1 MNNDNELLEETI
13 AKINAGE
20 KFTPI
25 SHFKNDDEARR
36 YIAAINAKEARLT
49 QALREKISA
58 SEDAKIEATRQRIVD
73 QQRAEAL
80 AKWKMAG
87 GDEATFAEAWPQIQ
101 REMLVRAATTPTRLA
116 VTAYF

>member
-1 MNNDNELLEETI
+1 MNNELFDETI
-13 AKINAGE
+13 EKINAGE

-36 YIAAINAKEARLT
+36 YIAAINAKEQRLT
-49 QALREKISA
+49 QALREKVIA
-58 SEDAKIEATRQRIVD
+58 DDTAKSEATRQRVID
-73 QQRAEAL
+73 GQKAEAL

-87 GDEATFAEAWPQIQ
+87 GDAATFEAAWPQIHQ
-101 REMLVRAATTPTRLA
+101 QMLISAATTPTRLA

>member
-1 MNNDNELLEETI
+1 MNNELLDETI
-13 AKINAGE
+13 KKINAGE
-20 KFTPI
+20 TFIPVTRF
-25 SHFKNDDEARR
+25 SNDDEARR

-49 QALREKISA
+49 QALRDKVIA
-58 SEDAKIEATRQRIVD
+58 ADTAKSEATRQRVVD
-73 QQRAEAL
+73 LQKAEAL
-80 AKWKMAG
+80 NKWKMAG

>member
-1 MNNDNELLEETI
+1 MNNELFEETI
-13 AKINAGE
+13 EKINAGE

-36 YIAAINAKEARLT
+36 YIAAINAKEQRLT

-87 GDEATFAEAWPQIQ
+87 GDESTFAEAWPQIHQ
-101 REMLVRAATTPTRLA
+101 QMLISAATKPTRLA
-116 VTAYF
+116 VVAYF

>member
-1 MNNDNELLEETI
+1 MNNELFDETI
-13 AKINAGE
+13 KKINAGE
-20 KFTPI
+20 TFTPI
-25 SHFKNDDEARR
+25 TRFATDDEARR
-36 YIAAINAKEARLT
+36 YIAAINAKEQRLT

-58 SEDAKIEATRQRIVD
+58 SEDAKSQAARQRIVD

-87 GDEATFAEAWPQIQ
+87 GDESTFAEAWPQIHQ
-101 REMLVRAATTPTRLA
+101 QMLISAATKPTRLA

>member
-1 MNNDNELLEETI
+1 MNNELFDETI
-13 AKINAGE
+13 KKINAGE
-20 KFTPI
+20 TFTPVTR
-25 SHFKNDDEARR
+25 FNNDDEARR

-58 SEDAKIEATRQRIVD
+58 SEDAKIEATRQRVVD
-73 QQRAEAL
+73 LQKAEAL
-80 AKWKMAG
+80 NKWKMAG

-116 VTAYF
+116 VVAYF

>member
-1 MNNDNELLEETI
+1 MNNELFDETI
-13 AKINAGE
+13 KKINAGDP
-20 KFTPI
+20 FTPVTRF
-25 SHFKNDDEARR
+25 STDDEARR

-49 QALREKISA
+49 QALREKIIA
-58 SEDAKIEATRQRIVD
+58 TDTAKSEATRQRIAG

-87 GDEATFAEAWPQIQ
+87 GDAETFEAAWPQIHQ
-101 REMLVRAATTPTRLA
+101 QMLVRAATTPTRLA

>member
-1 MNNDNELLEETI
+1 MNNELFDETI
-13 AKINAGE
+13 KKINAGE
-20 KFTPI
+20 TFTPI
-25 SHFKNDDEARR
+25 TRFATDDEARR
-36 YIAAINAKEARLT
+36 YIAAINAKEQRLT

>member
-1 MNNDNELLEETI
+1 MNNELFDETI
-13 AKINAGE
+13 KKINAGE
-20 KFTPI
+20 TFTPVTRF
-25 SHFKNDDEARR
+25 STDDEARR

-49 QALREKISA
+49 QALRDKVIA
-58 SEDAKIEATRQRIVD
+58 ADTAKSEATRQRIID
-73 QQRAEAL
+73 GQKTEAL

-101 REMLVRAATTPTRLA
+101 QQMLIRAATTPTRLA